1 MKAVIAILIVLVL
14 GLAGLGGYYYYTTQV
29 AAQPVEAAQNSAASG
44 DAASQGGVA
53 MGTKKL
59 PKNEYDVQDMLQAA
73 YERNED
79 TVAWL
84 IVPNTD
90 INDSVLQAN
99 DNRYY
104 ERRDEGRRES
114 TFGCYFADY
123 ECPVGGRDTL
133 AANTV
138 IYGHSN
144 VQSDDNPDA
153 QRFSQLFR
161 FVQPEF
167 AEKTPYIYLT
177 TQEER
182 QVWQIFAVFY
192 TTTDFDYIRVHLGPG
207 EMLKLGQ
214 EAQARSIYDYGV
226 TLTEEDKLL
235 TLSTCSTKFGTDGNQ
250 RFVVMARLLPQGEQ
264 EQEKITVTKTEK
276 FL

>member
-1 MKAVIAILIVLVL
+1 MKGVIAALIVLVL
-14 GLAGLGGYYYYTTQV
+14 GIAGFGGYYYYTTQV
-29 AAQPVEAAQNSAASG
+29 AAPADASAQEST
-44 DAASQGGVA
+44 DAAPQDGVQ
-53 MGTKKL
+53 MGTKKV

-73 YERNED
+73 FERNED
-79 TVAWL
+79 TVGWL

-123 ECPVGGRDTL
+123 ECPVGGRDVL

-144 VQSDDNPDA
+144 IESNDSPDA

-161 FVQPEF
+161 FLQPEF
-167 AEKTPYIYLT
+167 AEKTPYVFLT
-177 TQEER
+177 TPDER
-182 QVWQIFAVFY
+182 LAWQIFAVFY
-192 TTTDFDYIRVHLGPG
+192 TTTDFDYIRVHLSPA
-207 EMLKLGQ
+207 EALKLGQ
-214 EAQARSIYDYGV
+214 EAQALSVYDYGV
-226 TLTEEDKLL
+226 TLTAEDKLL

-250 RFVVMARLLPQGEQ
+250 RFVVMARLLPTGTA
-264 EQEKITVTKTEK
+264 EQEKISVQKTEK
-276 FL
+276 YL